1 MPIYKTGRTKD
12 GKTQYRVVV
21 NYTDTNGEYKQLS
34 QRVYGR
40 TEAKDAEDAL
50 ERKVQEKEFSK
61 RITLRQLY
69 EEYTAA
75 KVHEVRTSSLNK
87 TKSILK
93 NHVLNTDLSNRRID
107 RLTVPV
113 LQEWKNNLGQ
123 KDIMISTKN
132 NAIRELNALLN
143 YAVRMEYLPKNPL
156 RNVGK
161 FKDAYFT
168 VKQEQYKYYTKEQ
181 FDRYYQAALSCR
193 KNLTDYACCV
203 FFYLLFYSGL
213 RKGEMNALKWSD
225 LEGNTLHVRRSINQ
239 KVKGYEETPPKNPS
253 SYRTVELPQ
262 NAMDVIKA
270 HRALFENSD
279 RFNDDWRL
287 CGGIKPIS
295 DTNIENHNTLY
306 AKLAGLHHITIHEF
320 RHSHATLLINSGVSI
335 FAVQRRLG
343 HSDIKTTMK
352 HYAHLYPSTEE
363 SIIKILENMQA
374 KENRVQNSC

>member
-34 QRVYGR
+34 QRIYGR
-40 TEAKDAEDAL
+40 TEAKDAEAAL

-69 EEYTAA
+69 EEYIAA

-93 NHVLNTDLSNRRID
+93 NHVLNTDLSNQRID

-113 LQEWKNNLGQ
+113 LQEWKNRLGQ

-143 YAVRMEYLPKNPL
+143 YAVRMEYLPKNPF
-156 RNVGK
+156 RNIGK

-168 VKQEQYKYYTKEQ
+168 AKQEQYRYYTLEQ

-193 KNLTDYACCV
+193 RSLTDYACCV

-225 LEGNTLHVRRSINQ
+225 LEGNILHVRRSINQ
-239 KVKGYEETPPKNPS
+239 KIKGYEETPPKNPS
-253 SYRTVELPQ
+253 SYRDVKMPK
-262 NAMDVIKA
+262 NAMKVIED
-270 HRALFENSD
+270 HRALLEQTGQFTE
-279 RFNDDWRL
+279 DWRL
-287 CGGIKPIS
+287 CGGIKPIT
-295 DTNIENHNTLY
+295 DTNLENHNTAY
-306 AKLAGLHHITIHEF
+306 AELAGLHHITIHEF
-320 RHSHATLLINSGVSI
+320 RHSHATLLINNGVSLLE
-335 FAVQRRLG
+335 VQRRLG
-343 HSDIKTTMK
+343 HSDIKTTMRT
-352 HYAHLYPSTEE
+352 YAHLYPSTEE
-363 SIIKILENMQA
+363 ATLKMLENL
-374 KENRVQNSC
+374 